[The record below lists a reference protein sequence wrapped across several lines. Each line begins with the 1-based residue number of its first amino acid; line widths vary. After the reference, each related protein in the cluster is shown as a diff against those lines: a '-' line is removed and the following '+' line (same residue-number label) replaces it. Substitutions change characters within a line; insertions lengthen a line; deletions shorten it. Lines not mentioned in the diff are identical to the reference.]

1 MGESSSHLCFHQD
14 VPREPED
21 PWEIP
26 EASLRFPT
34 WWLHSLLWASW
45 EVAVVE
51 FHPHPF
57 PFKSHLII
65 FSYTSNKTSKTANHY
80 RVPLSFWWS
89 SIFGFVELRS
99 KTALS
104 LSWRCRTCRWG
115 RDDERRRPWVK
126 NCWNSPSEMGIPS
139 TKKCEQNMK
148 RHAHRISIFKSEL
161 QHGNF
166 WTLWGLIQPEHK
178 SKTSFPLLASYPCS
192 FSGVS
197 KSFKD
202 YLSFI
207 SQILQKTK
215 LTCKGF

>member
-148 RHAHRISIFKSEL
+148 RHAHRISIFKVSCNMETSEPYEVSSNPSINL
-161 QHGNF
+161 RLHSLCWRHIPVHFPVFPN
-166 WTLWGLIQPEHK
+166 L
-178 SKTSFPLLASYPCS
+178 SKIT
-192 FSGVS
+192 
-197 KSFKD
+197 
-202 YLSFI
+202 
-207 SQILQKTK
+207 
-215 LTCKGF
+215 